1 VFAASGDARDNAV
14 VGFISQL
21 LTHWSTDC
29 LRRNAMS
36 NDDAFI
42 FRQCIT
48 LRNGQRICK
57 PKGQAFRIPI
67 KKRRRAEPEA
77 HNDN

>member
-1 VFAASGDARDNAV
+1 MPSEDGY
-14 VGFISQL
+14 
-21 LTHWSTDC
+21 
-29 LRRNAMS
+29 
-36 NDDAFI
+36 I

-67 KKRRRAEPEA
+67 SKKPVSVDRPD
-77 HNDN
+77 NDN

>member
-1 VFAASGDARDNAV
+1 MASDA
-14 VGFISQL
+14 G
-21 LTHWSTDC
+21 
-29 LRRNAMS
+29 
-36 NDDAFI
+36 FI

-67 KKRRRAEPEA
+67 NMPPSTAREEA
-77 HNDN
+77 NDN

>member
-1 VFAASGDARDNAV
+1 
-14 VGFISQL
+14 
-21 LTHWSTDC
+21 
-29 LRRNAMS
+29 MS

-57 PKGQAFRIPI
+57 PKGQALRIPI

>member
-1 VFAASGDARDNAV
+1 MADSAD
-14 VGFISQL
+14 
-21 LTHWSTDC
+21 
-29 LRRNAMS
+29 
-36 NDDAFI
+36 FI

-67 KKRRRAEPEA
+67 GGKHQRKPDPD
-77 HNDN
+77 NDN

>member
-1 VFAASGDARDNAV
+1 MQNDA
-14 VGFISQL
+14 G
-21 LTHWSTDC
+21 
-29 LRRNAMS
+29 
-36 NDDAFI
+36 FI

-67 KKRRRAEPEA
+67 SKKPVSVDRPD
-77 HNDN
+77 NDN